1 MVDRLL
7 QATDL
12 MSFCS
17 CLIRLPETPINFL
30 VDYTVI
36 SWDWGY
42 SLFLFPFPIPNPIS
56 HPSSSRLTISVKK
69 TRYVNLSKLHIS
81 SIFAIFLAFCFI
93 SATYFFKN
101 FIISNFRAPTR
112 VILMT
117 KIISN
122 LQLKPKGI
130 QVTQVKGNK

>member
-1 MVDRLL
+1 MITEPEPVYC
-7 QATDL
+7 QEPGT
-12 MSFCS
+12 FCS
-17 CLIRLPETPINFL
+17 LLKLSSKETFIIEIVITVHKVENESTISGFCLFS
-30 VDYTVI
+30 TVQ
-36 SWDWGY
+36 D
-42 SLFLFPFPIPNPIS
+42 
-56 HPSSSRLTISVKK
+56 SSSDKAKSVKK

-101 FIISNFRAPTR
+101 FIISNFKTPIS

-122 LQLKPKGI
+122 LQLKPKRI
-130 QVTQVKGNK
+130 PS